1 MRIWGVPPASGPLL
15 HVATYCPCRPGNSPN
30 SYLQNLANDRPP
42 RSVHVY
48 PVLEAGCLTQQ
59 DVYPIR
65 MENISIYVDHVQA
78 CALQLKYI
86 FEEKLR
92 VEEEKRVGRE
102 GMEKYTIPEV
112 NTEEEWL
119 YLTGQTTAAEVFAS
133 TPVS

>member
-1 MRIWGVPPASGPLL
+1 M
-15 HVATYCPCRPGNSPN
+15 NS
-30 SYLQNLANDRPP
+30 A
-42 RSVHVY
+42 V
-48 PVLEAGCLTQQ
+48 
-59 DVYPIR
+59 
-65 MENISIYVDHVQA
+65 
-78 CALQLKYI
+78 ALQLKYI